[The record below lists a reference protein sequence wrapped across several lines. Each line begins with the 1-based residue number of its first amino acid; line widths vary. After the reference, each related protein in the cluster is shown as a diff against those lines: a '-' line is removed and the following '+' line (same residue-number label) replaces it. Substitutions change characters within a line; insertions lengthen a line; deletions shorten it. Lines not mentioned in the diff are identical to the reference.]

1 MHFISL
7 AYAAGQ
13 PETANP
19 ILSTVI
25 PFAIIIVVFYLFLIL
40 PQQKQR
46 KKHKEFIESLQ
57 KGDTVITSSGIYGK
71 IKNIGEKEFTIEIA
85 ENVSIKIL
93 KDNIISKAL

>member
-71 IKNIGEKEFTIEIA
+71 IKNIGEKDFTLEIA
-85 ENVSIKIL
+85 DRKSVV
-93 KDNIISKAL
+93 

>member
-7 AYAAGQ
+7 AYAAQQAQ
-13 PETANP
+13 PQGSVWAT
-19 ILSTVI
+19 LI

-57 KGDTVITSSGIYGK
+57 KGDTVVTSSGIYGK
-71 IKNIGEKEFTIEIA
+71 IKNISEKDFTIEIA
-85 ENVSIKIL
+85 ENVNIKIL
-93 KDNIISKAL
+93 KDNIISKA